1 MPLRLEFTDKYDV
14 WSRLLKADTDRLFI
28 PTEQRV
34 RLYDFTEL
42 KLVVGGVEMSVAAQ
56 VVGLRGKSKHF
67 ATGLWLRITA
77 DEVDKV
83 RRFLGLSTS
92 ERPVQGRR
100 ARRLPCELAVHFVEP
115 AHVQTGVARN
125 LSELGLLLE
134 TLAPLRAG
142 ERVKVEVQ
150 LEAGGWL
157 PLEAEVTRDAL
168 DGGLAGLNF
177 VNLSPQGAE
186 ALRIE
191 LDKLAAKPY
200 PGKPSVLV
208 ADDEPGILDFLNRA
222 LSKYGYEVHQA
233 RTGEQALAMVRELK
247 PKLLVCD
254 ILMPGIDGVDV
265 CKAMRADI
273 ELAEVPVVFVSA
285 LPPDRLHH
293 AAEEAGATDY
303 LTKPVALNDLLN
315 VVGEYLQSS

>member
-14 WSRLLKADTDRLFI
+14 WSRLLKADTERLFV
-28 PTEQRV
+28 PTAERL
-34 RLYDFTEL
+34 RLYDMIEL
-42 KLVVGGVEMSVAAQ
+42 HLVVGGVLISVLAQ

-67 ATGLWLRITA
+67 AAGLWLKVTA
-77 DEVDKV
+77 DELDKV
-83 RRFLGLSTS
+83 RRFLGLSAS
-92 ERPVQGRR
+92 ERPQQGRR
-100 ARRLPCELAVHFVEP
+100 ARRLPCELALEFLEP
-115 AHVQTGVARN
+115 AHAQPGTVRN

-142 ERVKVEVQ
+142 ERVKLKVQ
-150 LEAGGWL
+150 LESAGWL
-157 PLEAEVTRDAL
+157 ALEAEVTRDAL

-177 VNLSPQGAE
+177 VHLDAYANE
-186 ALRIE
+186 ALRTQ
-191 LDKLAAKPY
+191 LDQLSARPW
-200 PGKPSVLV
+200 PGKPTVLV
-208 ADDEPGILDFLNRA
+208 AGDEPGILDFLNRA

-273 ELAEVPVVFVSA
+273 ELAELPVVFVSA
-285 LPPDRLHH
+285 LPADRLHQVS
-293 AAEEAGATDY
+293 EEAGATDY

-315 VVGEYLQSS
+315 VVGEYLR